1 MINNLIYALAAI
13 IIVSAS
19 LIKVMHWPG
28 ADVAN
33 IIMQVTIIA
42 VTFYLMWQNQLLT
55 KKLKEIQNA
64 NHQ

>member
-1 MINNLIYALAAI
+1 MKNNLIYAIAAI
-13 IIVSAS
+13 LIAAAS

-28 ADVAN
+28 ANVSD
-33 IIMQVTIIA
+33 IIMQATIIP

-64 NHQ
+64 NH

>member
-1 MINNLIYALAAI
+1 MKNKLIYALAAI
-13 IIVSAS
+13 LIVAAS
-19 LIKVMHWPG
+19 LLKVMHWPG
-28 ADVAN
+28 ADIAN
-33 IIMQVTIIA
+33 IIMQVTIIT

>member
-1 MINNLIYALAAI
+1 MKNNLIYSLAAI
-13 IIVSAS
+13 LIVAAG

-33 IIMQVTIIA
+33 TIMQVTIIA
-42 VTFYLMWQNQLLT
+42 VTFYLMWQNQVLT